1 MSPEQ
6 SHARRACAAPAE
18 EPRHERAR
26 PARDR
31 RGAPR
36 YDGAPPQLQ
45 PADSTPVSETVI
57 SYADA
62 ATAARAT
69 AGEPIGGSTVFSGPS
84 TQSARFRALTPV
96 GADPGPFSEVSPR
109 ETFRIR
115 LAQTGGKRRE
125 TGAKRS
131 ESRDP
136 ALPGAELDPFLFSF
150 LAHHE
155 GKLAGSMSV
164 RLDSPRGLAADELYR
179 TELDALRGG
188 QQRLVELVQVS
199 VDMNSVPR
207 RVLAG
212 LFHTAYLFAG
222 TVHGADYCLLVA
234 AARHADF
241 FYASLGFDYV
251 GDERLN
257 RRAGLPMALL
267 AAHLPTVLEALARLG
282 GRPVATGDPTLFAN
296 GFSPEEA
303 SGVVQRLK
311 SLGKE

>member
-1 MSPEQ
+1 M
-6 SHARRACAAPAE
+6 AN
-18 EPRHERAR
+18 
-26 PARDR
+26 
-31 RGAPR
+31 
-36 YDGAPPQLQ
+36 QLQ
-45 PADSTPVSETVI
+45 LRDPPVSETVI
-57 SYADA
+57 ILADA
-62 ATAARAT
+62 AAAARA
-69 AGEPIGGSTVFSGPS
+69 ANGEPIAGSTVFSEPS

-96 GADPGPFSEVSPR
+96 GADPGQFSEVSPR

-115 LAQTGGKRRE
+115 LAQSGGKRKE

-131 ESRDP
+131 E
-136 ALPGAELDPFLFSF
+136 ALDGPVIPGAELDPCLFSF

-155 GKLAGSMSV
+155 GKLAGSLAV
-164 RLDSPRGLAADELYR
+164 RVDSPRGLAADELYR
-179 TELDALRGG
+179 DELDALRGG
-188 QQRLVELVQVS
+188 NQRLAELVQVS
-199 VDMNSVPR
+199 VDMNSMPR

-222 TVHGADYCLLVA
+222 TVHAADYCLLVA

-257 RRAGLPMALL
+257 RRTGVPMVLL

-282 GRPVATGDPTLFAN
+282 GRPGLATGDPTLFAN

-303 SGVVQRLK
+303 AGVVQRLK
-311 SLGKE
+311 SLGSQ

>member
-1 MSPEQ
+1 VPVPSAKTWIPG
-6 SHARRACAAPAE
+6 PF
-18 EPRHERAR
+18 
-26 PARDR
+26 
-31 RGAPR
+31 
-36 YDGAPPQLQ
+36 
-45 PADSTPVSETVI
+45 VSETVI
-57 SYADA
+57 LYAD
-62 ATAARAT
+62 ATAARTAT
-69 AGEPIGGSTVFSGPS
+69 GEPAGGSAVFSEPS

-115 LAQTGGKRRE
+115 LAQSGKRRDS
-125 TGAKRS
+125 GAKRS
-131 ESRDP
+131 EDP
-136 ALPGAELDPFLFSF
+136 ATLPGAELDPHLFGF

-179 TELDALRGG
+179 DELDQLRAEN
-188 QQRLVELVQVS
+188 QKLVELVQVS

-207 RVLAG
+207 RVLSG

-222 TVHGADYCLLVA
+222 TVHAADYCLLVA

-257 RRAGLPMALL
+257 RRAGVPMALL

-282 GRPVATGDPTLFAN
+282 GRPGLATGDPTLFPN

-303 SGVVQRLK
+303 AGVVQRLK
-311 SLGKE
+311 SLGTK

>member
-1 MSPEQ
+1 M
-6 SHARRACAAPAE
+6 
-18 EPRHERAR
+18 
-26 PARDR
+26 
-31 RGAPR
+31 
-36 YDGAPPQLQ
+36 
-45 PADSTPVSETVI
+45 SETVI
-57 SYADA
+57 IYADA
-62 ATAARAT
+62 ATAARAAT
-69 AGEPIGGSTVFSGPS
+69 GEPAGGSTVFSEPS

-115 LAQTGGKRRE
+115 LAQTSGKRRE

-131 ESRDP
+131 ESLDGP
-136 ALPGAELDPFLFSF
+136 TLPGAELDPFLFSF

-155 GKLAGSMSV
+155 GRLAGSMSV
-164 RLDSPRGLAADELYR
+164 RIDSPRGLAADELYR
-179 TELDALRGG
+179 DELDALRGEN
-188 QQRLVELVQVS
+188 QKLVELVQVS

-222 TVHGADYCLLVA
+222 TVHAADYCLLVA
-234 AARHADF
+234 SARHADF
-241 FYASLGFDYV
+241 FYGSLGFDYV

-257 RRAGLPMALL
+257 RRAGVPMALL

-282 GRPVATGDPTLFAN
+282 GRPGLATGDPTLFAN

-303 SGVVQRLK
+303 AGVVLRLK
-311 SLGKE
+311 SLGAK

>member
-1 MSPEQ
+1 
-6 SHARRACAAPAE
+6 
-18 EPRHERAR
+18 
-26 PARDR
+26 
-31 RGAPR
+31 
-36 YDGAPPQLQ
+36 
-45 PADSTPVSETVI
+45 VSETVI
-57 SYADA
+57 LYADA
-62 ATAARAT
+62 AAPRSAT
-69 AGEPIGGSTVFSGPS
+69 GEPLGGSTVFREPA

-115 LAQTGGKRRE
+115 LAQTGAKRRE
-125 TGAKRS
+125 TGAQRR
-131 ESRDP
+131 EADP
-136 ALPGAELDPFLFSF
+136 PSIPGAELDPCLFGF

-155 GKLAGSMSV
+155 GKLAGSMSL

-179 TELDALRGG
+179 DELDALRGG
-188 QQRLVELVQVS
+188 NQKLAELVQVS

-222 TVHGADYCLLVA
+222 TVHAADYCLLVA

-257 RRAGLPMALL
+257 RRAGAPMALL
-267 AAHLPTVLEALARLG
+267 AAHLPTVLEALARVG
-282 GRPVATGDPTLFAN
+282 GRPGLATGDPTLFPN

-303 SGVVQRLK
+303 TGVVQRLK
-311 SLGKE
+311 SLGAK

>member
-1 MSPEQ
+1 
-6 SHARRACAAPAE
+6 
-18 EPRHERAR
+18 
-26 PARDR
+26 
-31 RGAPR
+31 
-36 YDGAPPQLQ
+36 L
-45 PADSTPVSETVI
+45 SETVI
-57 SYADA
+57 SYVDA
-62 ATAARAT
+62 ATAAGAAT
-69 AGEPIGGSTVFSGPS
+69 GEPLGGSTVFSEPS

-96 GADPGPFSEVSPR
+96 GAEPGPFSEVSPR

-115 LAQTGGKRRE
+115 LAQGGAKRRE
-125 TGAKRS
+125 SGAKRS
-131 ESRDP
+131 VTEP
-136 ALPGAELDPFLFSF
+136 PTLPGAELDPCLFSF

-164 RLDSPRGLAADELYR
+164 RLDSSRGLAADELYR
-179 TELDALRGG
+179 DELDALRGG
-188 QQRLVELVQVS
+188 GQRLAELVQVS

-222 TVHGADYCLLVA
+222 TVHAADYCLLVA

-257 RRAGLPMALL
+257 RRAGVPMAML
-267 AAHLPTVLEALARLG
+267 AAHLPTVLEALARIG
-282 GRPVATGDPTLFAN
+282 GRPGVATGDPTLFPS

-303 SGVVQRLK
+303 AGVVQRLR
-311 SLGKE
+311 SLGSK

>member
-1 MSPEQ
+1 VSLPW
-6 SHARRACAAPAE
+6 ANLN
-18 EPRHERAR
+18 R
-26 PARDR
+26 PSAF
-31 RGAPR
+31 
-36 YDGAPPQLQ
+36 
-45 PADSTPVSETVI
+45 VSETVI
-57 SYADA
+57 IYADA
-62 ATAARAT
+62 AAARTAT
-69 AGEPIGGSTVFSGPS
+69 GEPVGGSTVFSEPS

-115 LAQTGGKRRE
+115 LAQTSGKRRE

-131 ESRDP
+131 EDP
-136 ALPGAELDPFLFSF
+136 ATLPGAELDPHLFSF

-179 TELDALRGG
+179 DELDALRAEN
-188 QQRLVELVQVS
+188 QKLAELVQVS

-222 TVHGADYCLLVA
+222 TVHSADYCLLIA

-257 RRAGLPMALL
+257 RRAGVPMALL

-282 GRPVATGDPTLFAN
+282 GRPGLATGDPTLFAN

-303 SGVVQRLK
+303 TGVVQRLK
-311 SLGKE
+311 SVGTK